1 MTTREKLAIFLPLA
15 GYLVYVLFLVFLSPR
30 PFLLR
35 WIEGCFGLFAALVF
49 CNLIKRRMMA
59 GSEEREEEAG
69 D

>member
-35 WIEGCFGLFAALVF
+35 WIEGCFGLFATLVF
-49 CNLIKRRMMA
+49 CNLIKRRMTA
-59 GSEEREEEAG
+59 GSEEGEEEAG

>member
-1 MTTREKLAIFLPLA
+1 VTTKEKLAIFLPLA

-35 WIEGCFGLFAALVF
+35 WIEGSFGLFVALVF
-49 CNLIKRRMMA
+49 CNLIRRRMAA
-59 GSEEREEEAG
+59 GSEEKEDAE